1 MQMIKSEFKL
11 SIDDDTEADTS
22 TLMLHMLPIPSQRKL
37 QRWVEA
43 RAGKGDKAKGGVG
56 DMGGVGGKKGSL
68 KKQRKGA
75 VKKESDQSTRR
86 PTATFVYRQHVR
98 VEWKAE
104 DDTSPVTAD
113 DWFECKVI
121 ANRDTTPGT
130 FRVQVG
136 HSHGRPLRAPRCPT
150 NESTITTTTT
160 TTTTAATAAAATAT
174 NHYPAITYPSTST
187 RTTAT
192 RRVTTRVTSRTT
204 SPSIVFARSG
214 RKRPSANVRQPQWRR

>member
-11 SIDDDTEADTS
+11 SIGDDTEADTS
-22 TLMLHMLPIPSQRKL
+22 TLMLDMLPIPSQRKL

-43 RAGKGDKAKGGVG
+43 RAGKGGKAKGGVG

-68 KKQRKGA
+68 KKQRKDAVKKETGA
-75 VKKESDQSTRR
+75 VKKESDQSARR
-86 PTATFVYRQHVR
+86 PTATFVYRQHVL

-104 DDTSPVTAD
+104 DDMSPATDD

-150 NESTITTTTT
+150 SETTTTT
-160 TTTTAATAAAATAT
+160 IATATAAATTTAAAAAAATAT
-174 NHYPAITYPSTST
+174 NHYPAITPSP
-187 RTTAT
+187 
-192 RRVTTRVTSRTT
+192 VQ
-204 SPSIVFARSG
+204 G
-214 RKRPSANVRQPQWRR
+214 R